1 MRHRWMVLTLLVAS
15 SVLAVGQLA
24 AADDAQVAGRTA
36 DQLNAQW
43 APNAP
48 AYTPESVGQQR
59 GPDKF
64 GGWGGVLIGNLIA
77 VNVAKSM
84 LAAPNNTLTSEE
96 ALTLATQQVMDAR
109 QGQGQK
115 GWGRI
120 AQDLTGQK
128 LGDLMKSIKPATAS
142 ATGPALSVEKGA
154 KGAQKSVDKASGK
167 TEKAFSNAFDTPA
180 SHPAGVAVSGPGVSG
195 GPGRGQDKDVSGKD
209 VADSSGGRSGGGGHG
224 GEGPGGGNGG
234 GGKGK

>member
-1 MRHRWMVLTLLVAS
+1 MVLALLAAS

-43 APNAP
+43 APNSP

-59 GPDKF
+59 GSDKF

-109 QGQGQK
+109 QAQGQK

-120 AQDLTGQK
+120 AQDLIGQK
-128 LGDLMKSIKPATAS
+128 LGDLMKGTKAATAS
-142 ATGPALSVEKGA
+142 ATGPALSVDKGA
-154 KGAQKSVDKASGK
+154 KGAQKSADKASGK

-180 SHPAGVAVSGPGVSG
+180 SHAAGVAVSGPGVG
-195 GPGRGQDKDVSGKD
+195 GGTGRGHDKDAGPQGIAGKD
-209 VADSSGGRSGGGGHG
+209 GGQGLGEGHGGGSGGGGG
-224 GEGPGGGNGG
+224 GGG